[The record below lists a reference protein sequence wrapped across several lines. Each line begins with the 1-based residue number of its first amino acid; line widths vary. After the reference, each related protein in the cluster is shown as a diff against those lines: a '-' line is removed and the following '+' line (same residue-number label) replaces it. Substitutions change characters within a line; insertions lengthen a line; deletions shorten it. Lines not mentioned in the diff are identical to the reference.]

1 MRADEVIVTGVLKTG
16 EEVSGIEVFHVA
28 DQSSGTK
35 LPISN
40 ANLTLTNANGDSFS
54 LVAENGSYSIAG
66 SEALIQP
73 GATYQ
78 FAGKADGSDVKSVV
92 VIPDDI
98 LSEVGGTLTYTID
111 LQQPERLAF
120 QVIWNEVVDHSY
132 ILTLENVEESPI
144 AIPFVDIEGGRF
156 ATQFDGPY
164 SSTVANLLATDFKY
178 YGHHKLKVYAI
189 DKNYESFFFF
199 NPANT
204 SNLVKSGLT
213 NITGGRG
220 FLAGVSSFTIDLN
233 LLQ

>member
-1 MRADEVIVTGVLKTG
+1 MWL
-16 EEVSGIEVFHVA
+16 
-28 DQSSGTK
+28 
-35 LPISN
+35 ISD
-40 ANLTLTNANGDSFS
+40 ANLTLTNSNGDSFS
-54 LVAENGSYSIAG
+54 LVAENGSYSITG
-66 SEALIQP
+66 SEALIVA
-73 GATYQ
+73 GATYR
-78 FAGKADGSDVKSVV
+78 FAGKADGSDVNASV

-98 LSEVGGTLTYTID
+98 HSVVGEALTYTID

-120 QVIWNEVVDHSY
+120 QVIWNEVTDHSY

-144 AIPFVDIEGGRF
+144 AIPFADVEGGRF
-156 ATQFDGPY
+156 AAQFDGPY

-178 YGHHKLKVYAI
+178 YGLHKLKVYAI

-199 NPANT
+199 NPANA

-213 NITGGRG
+213 NITGGKG